1 MVRKFRVP
9 MIIGSVWN
17 NCFLLSRDK
26 ITNGAQGKTS
36 LQRWHVLQE
45 SSSGSI
51 IQVPAAIYV
60 LRSEKSKTCPIKSV
74 GGVRFESTEGV
85 VIIFRAVC
93 NIGSPFVHRRCAGGF
108 SASPLR
114 SCGFHAMPV
123 VASIYHCYWSVW
135 TDCGV
140 VKAAVVACRE
150 TTKRRK
156 RKSVTW
162 SGDIL

>member
-1 MVRKFRVP
+1 MDPFE
-9 MIIGSVWN
+9 IIAPIFALFSAEIKQVMALKEKPICDDGVY
-17 NCFLLSRDK
+17 
-26 ITNGAQGKTS
+26 
-36 LQRWHVLQE
+36 VLRE
-45 SSSGSI
+45 SSSCGI
-51 IQVPAAIYV
+51 IREPAAIYV
-60 LRSEKSKTCPIKSV
+60 PRSEKSETRPIKSV
-74 GGVRFESTEGV
+74 GGVRFKSTEGV

-93 NIGSPFVHRRCAGGF
+93 NIGSLFVHRRCAGGF

-135 TDCGV
+135 TDCGAV
-140 VKAAVVACRE
+140 EAAVVACRE